1 MEYIHNVDSKGKE
14 SVNIS
19 GKLELNITKTIEN
32 AEERIREDS
41 GSFKLLQKIQENEKT
56 NIDEIKDQK
65 RLETLIDYGMVNRLL
80 NNEVVVSGIGSQV
93 LRDLK
98 K

>member
-1 MEYIHNVDSKGKE
+1 VDSKSKE
-14 SVNIS
+14 GVNIS
-19 GKLELNITKTIEN
+19 GKLELNINKTIEN

-41 GSFKLLQKIQENEKT
+41 CSLKLLQKIQEDEKT
-56 NIDEIKDQK
+56 NINEIEDQK

-93 LRDLK
+93 LRDLIK
-98 K
+98 